1 MGRTGYLAA
10 AFAMALA
17 AQPGQ
22 AQEAPVPVLATV
34 GMLGD
39 VAAEIGGDCAAVEVL
54 VGPGADPHLYQPT
67 ASDVAR
73 LQGADLILHVGFGLE
88 GQLGAV
94 LDRLSARRAVVA
106 VAPAAMP
113 AEALIPVD
121 EMAGVDPHLWMDPA
135 LWAHTV
141 PVIAAAI
148 AEQRPDCAAA
158 IEHRAAAYAA
168 QLAALSDWVAA
179 SVATVPEAQRVL
191 VTAHDAF
198 GYYARAFG
206 LREVAVQGL
215 STEAEASIS
224 DIRTVAATV
233 IAQRVPAV
241 FVETTINPRTIE
253 ALIESVTAQG
263 GSLAMGGALFSDA
276 LGDAG
281 TVDGTYI
288 GMIHSNTVT
297 IVTALGGTP
306 APLPTALADW
316 AARWGLAAN

>member
-1 MGRTGYLAA
+1 
-10 AFAMALA
+10 
-17 AQPGQ
+17 
-22 AQEAPVPVLATV
+22 V
-34 GMLGD
+34 
-39 VAAEIGGDCAAVEVL
+39 GGDCAVVEVL

-73 LQGADLILHVGFGLE
+73 LQQAELILHVGFGLE

-94 LDRLSARRAVVA
+94 LDRMAARRAVVA
-106 VAPAAMP
+106 VAPAAIP
-113 AEALIPVD
+113 EDRLIPTD

-135 LWAHTV
+135 LWVQTV

-148 AEQRPDCAAA
+148 TEQRSACADAVAA
-158 IEHRAAAYAA
+158 RADDYAA
-168 QLAALSDWVAA
+168 QLSALADWVAA
-179 SVATVPEAQRVL
+179 SVATIPEDRRVL

-198 GYYARAFG
+198 AYFARAHG
-206 LREVAVQGL
+206 LREVAIQGL

-224 DIRTVAATV
+224 DIRSVAQTVLAD
-233 IAQRVPAV
+233 QVPAV
-241 FVETTINPRTIE
+241 FVETTINPRTVQ

-263 GSLAMGGALFSDA
+263 GSLALGGALFSDA

-306 APLPTALADW
+306 APLPAALASW
-316 AARWGLAAN
+316 AARWDVAAE